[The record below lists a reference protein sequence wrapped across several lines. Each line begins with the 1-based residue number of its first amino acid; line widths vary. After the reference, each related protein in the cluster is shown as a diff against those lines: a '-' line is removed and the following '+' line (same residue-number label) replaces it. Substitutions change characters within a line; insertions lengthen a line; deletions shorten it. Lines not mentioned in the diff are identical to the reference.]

1 MTEPGTP
8 GRSRVS
14 LEVYEAL
21 RVRILDLRLPPDS
34 RITIDSVA
42 RELGVSQTPVREA
55 LSQLEGDALIV
66 RPPGRGYRTTPLL
79 GLDELRELF
88 EFRLLV
94 EPWAAGA
101 SAVNR
106 LGNPGRNL
114 QSEVQSYTSTTREPT
129 GTSPRHRMVAHDSH
143 FHTAILEAGR
153 NQFALQAFRATHCHL
168 HLFRLHPADWSGEKT
183 IEEHRRIADAIRRC
197 DPGAAEAAMQEHLM
211 GAYRRF
217 TEAFDNKGTGPRAG
231 PVPLMDRQG

>member
-1 MTEPGTP
+1 MTDAAVP
-8 GRSRVS
+8 GRSNVS

-21 RVRILDLRLPPDS
+21 RTRILDLRLPPDS

-66 RPPGRGYRTTPLL
+66 RSPGRGYRTTALL

-101 SAVNR
+101 AAVNR
-106 LGNPGRNL
+106 LGNPGRTL
-114 QSEVQSYTSTTREPT
+114 LSEVRSYTSAAQEQT
-129 GTSPRHRMVAHDSH
+129 GVNPRHRMVAHDSR
-143 FHTAILEAGR
+143 FHSAILEAGR

-168 HLFRLHPADWSGEKT
+168 HLFRLHPADGSGEKT
-183 IEEHRRIADAIRRC
+183 IEEHRSIADAIRRC
-197 DPGAAEAAMQEHLM
+197 DPEAAQAAMQEHLM
-211 GAYRRF
+211 GAYGRF
-217 TEAFDNKGTGPRAG
+217 AEAFSNKGTGPRSG
-231 PVPLMDRQG
+231 PVPLMDGQG